1 MPEPTIKDLYKQLS
15 RAETRTAAHV
25 ELNWAIEE
33 LERAAEPFRRFLGRK
48 QLPTVKAADR
58 ENLMRLHREIGL
70 KAEAL
75 LAGNDR
81 PAVKEL
87 VRKGNVSR
95 ILVRRGEQE
104 IQGVLR
110 LYAHRQAG

>member
-1 MPEPTIKDLYKQLS
+1 MPEPAIKDLYKQLS
-15 RAETRTAAHV
+15 QAETRTAAHV

-33 LERAAEPFRRFLGRK
+33 LERAAEPFRRFQGRK

-58 ENLMRLHREIGL
+58 EDLARLHRNIGL

-81 PAVKEL
+81 PQEEINRRFGDVLEAEGWKEPQKQNDQPQNL
-87 VRKGNVSR
+87 T
-95 ILVRRGEQE
+95 I
-104 IQGVLR
+104 
-110 LYAHRQAG
+110 